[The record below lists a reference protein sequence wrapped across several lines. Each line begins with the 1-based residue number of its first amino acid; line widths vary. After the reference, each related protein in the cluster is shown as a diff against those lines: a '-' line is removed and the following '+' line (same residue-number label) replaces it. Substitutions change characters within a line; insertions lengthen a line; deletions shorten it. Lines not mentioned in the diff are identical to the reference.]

1 MSLQEISRSIK
12 NFFESKGPTIYCL
25 SGEWG
30 VGKTYLFNEI
40 CNDFLKKNPS
50 NFNYIKLPKNN
61 LIKISLFG
69 ISSVDDLKHK
79 IIAEKLE
86 NSEAINLVS
95 KTLKYSLNH
104 AKLKVPFVDF
114 DQKKILE
121 SLFLINSPMIY

>member
-25 SGEWG
+25 FGEWG

-50 NFNYIKLPKNN
+50 NFNNIKLPKDN

-69 ISSVDDLKHK
+69 ICDTSLK
-79 IIAEKLE
+79 
-86 NSEAINLVS
+86 NCV
-95 KTLKYSLNH
+95 
-104 AKLKVPFVDF
+104 
-114 DQKKILE
+114 
-121 SLFLINSPMIY
+121 